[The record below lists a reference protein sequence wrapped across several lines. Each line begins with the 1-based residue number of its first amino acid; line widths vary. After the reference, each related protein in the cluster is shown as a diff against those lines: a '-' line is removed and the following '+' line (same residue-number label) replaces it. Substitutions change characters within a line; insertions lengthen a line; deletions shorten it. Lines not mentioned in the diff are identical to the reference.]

1 MNLFNRMAYRGPKL
15 EQVTFDAAGQT
26 LGRLSSA
33 VAATLRGKRLVTF
46 APNIVPNIEVVVTN
60 VRALRFTGTKLTT
73 KLYHRFSGY
82 PGGIKTSTLQQRLD
96 KDPVRLVRNVVQH
109 MLPKNRLQARL
120 MRHLK
125 VYTNEAT
132 K

>member
-1 MNLFNRMAYRGPKL
+1 MAWRSTKL

-33 VAATLRGKRLVTF
+33 VAATLRGKRSVQF
-46 APNIVPNIEVVVTN
+46 APNVVPNIEVVVTN
-60 VRALRFTGTKLTT
+60 VRALRFTGTKLTA
-73 KLYHRFSGY
+73 KQYHKFSGY
-82 PGGIKTSTLQQRLD
+82 PGGIKTTTLQQQFDR
-96 KDPVRLVRNVVQH
+96 DPVRLVRNAVAH
-109 MLPKNRLQARL
+109 MLPKNRLNSRL

-125 VYTNEAT
+125 VYPNEA